1 MTYFFMAKKDLSYY
15 KTKLKEREQEIQILR
30 TISETVSYRYDL
42 KEVLESIIR
51 IVHSSVGSDSCFIY
65 LLTNDTLVLHA
76 SLNLHPKALGNI
88 QLKKGEG
95 ITGWVAEHKKTVV
108 LNTKAYADERF
119 KVFTALPED
128 RYEAFVSI
136 PILYQDR
143 VVGVIN
149 VQDRKRRAYEKEK
162 IAFLEIIA
170 RQVGGAIEI
179 ARLASETN
187 MLKDALE
194 ARKKIERA
202 KGILM
207 RLQGLSEAEAHALL
221 NKKSMDLRKSLK
233 EVAEAIILASEVAS

>member
-1 MTYFFMAKKDLSYY
+1 MKKDIVYY
-15 KTKLKEREQEIQILR
+15 KTKLKEREKEIEILR

-51 IVHSSVGSDSCFIY
+51 IVHSYVQSDSCFIY
-65 LLTNDTLVLHA
+65 LLTDETLVLHA
-76 SLNLHPKALGNI
+76 SLNPHPNALGNI

-95 ITGWVAEHKKTVV
+95 ITGWVAQNQQTVA
-108 LNTKAYADERF
+108 LGSKAYTDERF

-128 RYEAFVSI
+128 RYEAFVSV
-136 PILYQDR
+136 PILYKDA

-149 VQDRKRRAYEKEK
+149 VQDRKRRTHEKEK
-162 IAFLEIIA
+162 IGFLEIIA

-179 ARLASETN
+179 ARLASETH
-187 MLKDALE
+187 MLKHALE
-194 ARKKIERA
+194 TRKKIERA

-207 RLQGLSEAEAHALL
+207 RQQGLTEAQAHTLL

-233 EVAEAIILASEVAS
+233 EVAEAIIMASEVAT